1 MRILILFFFLLF
13 GQLFAQNCTTE
24 TDSTLSLW
32 FKHYKAYYIKAD
44 YWRATTLGQQILR
57 RCPKW
62 KPELYREIGFMYR
75 DLLDTIRTPELK
87 HAVQD
92 SLYAIFERGAD
103 VTGDKAGWYL
113 LRAASALKYEDRSDS
128 MIGLMLEPAIRLNP
142 LKCPA
147 SIIEEAFRITDWKC
161 RRGVITK
168 DVVESKFREYSL
180 LLAKQMLLKDSLRE
194 KEEILRV
201 KKSMAYRM
209 KRYLPDS
216 TQLIAQASQ
225 AGQLSYEQAYILYAR
240 LFALGVQNSESLQ
253 ALSKRMA
260 DTGTETLWQARSIL
274 NTQAESKVWMQ
285 LAKQETDTMLQ
296 SFYWIQAAKQLEAE
310 ARYPEAWQVLHTAR
324 NTAPGYGKAELEM
337 ARFLLRR
344 SEACVENPDAAE
356 YLRLLA
362 AKHYQLGSRKDYQVR
377 YCVRNETQDLNLPNP
392 IDLVSGETRS
402 LNCGGL
408 AEIKAP

>member
-1 MRILILFFFLLF
+1 MRILILFLGLIV
-13 GQLFAQNCTTE
+13 GQVFAQTCTVE
-24 TDSTLSLW
+24 TDSTLDLW

-57 RCPKW
+57 RCPEW

-103 VTGDKAGWYL
+103 VTGDRAGWYL

-128 MIGLMLEPAIRLNP
+128 MIGLMLEPAIRLNQ

-161 RRGVITK
+161 RRGVITQ

-180 LLAKQMLLKDSLRE
+180 LLAKQMLIKDSLRE
-194 KEEILRV
+194 KEEIQRV
-201 KKSMAYRM
+201 KKNMAYRM

-216 TQLIAQASQ
+216 TQLIALAKQPDA
-225 AGQLSYEQAYILYAR
+225 LNYDQAYVLYAR
-240 LFALGVQNSESLQ
+240 LFALGVQNTEILN
-253 ALSKRMA
+253 ALSARMA
-260 DTGTETLWQARSIL
+260 DTGTETLWKARRLL
-274 NTQAESKVWMQ
+274 NTSAESKAWMQ
-285 LAKQETDTMLQ
+285 LAQQEMDTMLQ

-310 ARYPEAWQVLHTAR
+310 ARYPETWQVLNTAR
-324 NTAPGYGKAELEM
+324 NAAPGYGKAELEM

-344 SEACVENPDAAE
+344 SEACAEQPDAKE

-362 AKHYQLGSRKDYQVR
+362 AKHYQLGSQKDYHVR
-377 YCVRNETQDLNLPNP
+377 YCARNETHGLNLPNP
-392 IDLVSGETRS
+392 AELISGETRS
-402 LNCGGL
+402 INCSGL